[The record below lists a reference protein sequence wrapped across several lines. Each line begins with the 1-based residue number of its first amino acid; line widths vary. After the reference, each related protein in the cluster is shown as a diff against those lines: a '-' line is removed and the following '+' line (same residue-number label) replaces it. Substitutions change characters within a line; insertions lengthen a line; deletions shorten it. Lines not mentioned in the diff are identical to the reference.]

1 MKRYNP
7 PADIPI
13 GNPDEID
20 RAMIE
25 QVNKGP
31 LYFESTL
38 TLEEIKANFK
48 NVNVGDRI
56 IEALNEILQN
66 IRQQKGS
73 K

>member
-1 MKRYNP
+1 MKRYNSP
-7 PADIPI
+7 TDIPADD
-13 GNPDEID
+13 PDEIN

-25 QVNKGP
+25 QINEAT
-31 LYFESTL
+31 LCFESTL

-56 IEALNEILQN
+56 IEVLNEILQN